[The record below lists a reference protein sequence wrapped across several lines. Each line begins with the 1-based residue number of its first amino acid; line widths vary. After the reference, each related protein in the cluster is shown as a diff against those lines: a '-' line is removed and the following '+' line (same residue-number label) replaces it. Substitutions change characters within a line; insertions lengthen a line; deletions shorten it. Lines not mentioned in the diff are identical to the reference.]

1 MKFTTEE
8 LVKWLEETHLLSDTY
23 EEEEII
29 QEIKA
34 RLTRKVTREEL
45 QSWTDG
51 LHEAITRSP
60 LRALSLI
67 EIYGAKLL
75 ENAGIEVSDQPPTKR
90 QPNRQPEASDENHD

>member
-1 MKFTTEE
+1 MSKLHFTDIRIPKE
-8 LVKWLEETHLLSDTY
+8 K
-23 EEEEII
+23 I
-29 QEIKA
+29 
-34 RLTRKVTREEL
+34 TREEL